1 MIGLMTAVLVATA
14 TCCEV
19 RPVAGE
25 AASLLPKDRQFKL
38 VWNDE
43 FNGTALDASK
53 WMYRTNFWGRKAHW
67 FATHADNA
75 VEVRN
80 GELHMKLVKRPDGQF
95 VSPQL
100 QTGEIMW
107 DIPADP
113 NAKGFWPLP
122 ARKPPLFEHRYGYYE
137 CRFRLQKKGGW
148 WSAFWM
154 QTASNGVTL
163 DPATSGV
170 EHDIMESFFP
180 GDIIAHCFH
189 YNGYGPDHQKFL
201 LPRCE
206 DAFAKEVTASVG
218 SEDFHVI
225 GLFWEPDGYTIY
237 LDGVPRG
244 PKVGGEGNEAVSHVP
259 EFILLTTECKWYR
272 TKRMTGLPHEDLEG
286 AWAAKDDFVVDYV
299 RVFDEVSAARS
310 DGTKS
315 RRPASAKATGRPEEW
330 ERDQ

>member
-1 MIGLMTAVLVATA
+1 MIATVLLAAACHSVT
-14 TCCEV
+14 
-19 RPVAGE
+19 PVAGE
-25 AASLLPKDRQFKL
+25 AVSFLPADREFKL

-43 FNGTALDASK
+43 FNGNALDASK

-67 FATHADNA
+67 FATPEDNA
-75 VEVRN
+75 VEVRD
-80 GELHMKLVKRPDGQF
+80 GKLHMKLVKRPDGQF

-100 QTGEIMW
+100 QTGELMW

-113 NAKGFWPLP
+113 NAKGFFPLP
-122 ARKPPLFEHRYGYYE
+122 KRQPPLFEHRYGYYE
-137 CRFRLQKKGGW
+137 CRFRLQKKSGW

-163 DPATSGV
+163 DPATSGI

-180 GDIIAHCFH
+180 GDIIAACFH

-201 LPRCE
+201 LPRCD
-206 DAFAKEVTASVG
+206 DAFSEEGTAHVG
-218 SEDFHVI
+218 SEDFHVM
-225 GLFWEPDGYTIY
+225 GLLWEPDGYTIY

-244 PKVGGEGNEAVSHVP
+244 PKVGNEGNEAVSQIP

-272 TKRMTGLPHEDLEG
+272 TKKMTGLPHQDLEA

-299 RVFDEVSAARS
+299 RVFDEVSRGGIA
-310 DGTKS
+310 GGK
-315 RRPASAKATGRPEEW
+315 GRKPVVSKGNNHPEEW
-330 ERDQ
+330 ERSK